1 MQNLHDSHVIA
12 LAQYEEEMDAIA
24 WNESCEAMNEAE
36 GRWVDNGCS
45 NTENYDYE

>member
-1 MQNLHDSHVIA
+1 MKTLHDSHVVA

-24 WNESCEAMNEAE
+24 WDESCELMNEAE

-45 NTENYDYE
+45 NIENYDYE